1 MTTTLA
7 PHNRQSETLATTFDY
22 RARLED
28 WLHDLQQRV
37 DAQEISAD
45 TRTAYRRGAERFI
58 SWLSDQSVAPD
69 TIRAWKAELLKANTR
84 PASVNAWLAGVRSYF
99 GWLAET
105 YQIPFNPAAMIKGAT
120 RKGTKK
126 RHTRQSLTDNE
137 VRRLLAQPDRE
148 TRQGKRD
155 YAILALM
162 LYTAARGIEV
172 YRADLADLRTEDGK
186 LVLMVQ
192 GKGSRE
198 KDDLLV
204 LIGEAESAMRDWLA
218 VRGNTPG
225 ALFVSLS
232 NRTQNERL
240 SRSALREIVKGYFAR
255 AGVHG
260 TNKTTHSLRHTAIT
274 SAIRN
279 HAPAEKVRGMSRH
292 ASLDTLMIYYH
303 ETDRI
308 DDPAENYI
316 SYGDKQN

>member
-1 MTTTLA
+1 MNTNLI
-7 PHNRQSETLATTFDY
+7 PYNPQSAAMAVTFDFGEHV
-22 RARLED
+22 AA

-37 DAQEISAD
+37 DAQELSAD
-45 TRTAYRRGAERFI
+45 TATGYRRGVMKFTT
-58 SWLSDQSVAPD
+58 WLQSQQPTGE
-69 TIRAWKAELLKANTR
+69 TIRAWKAELLKAGTR
-84 PASVNAWLAGVRSYF
+84 PASVNAWLSGVRSFF

-105 YQIPFNPAAMIKGAT
+105 QQIPFNPAAMIKGAT
-120 RKGTKK
+120 RKGTRK

-137 VRRLLAQPDRE
+137 VRRLLKQPNRE
-148 TRQGKRD
+148 TKQGARD
-155 YAILALM
+155 YAILATM
-162 LYTAARGIEV
+162 LYTASRGIEIH
-172 YRADLADLRTEDGK
+172 RADLADLRTEGGK

-192 GKGSRE
+192 GKGHQE
-198 KDDLLV
+198 KDELLV
-204 LIGEAESAMRDWLA
+204 LIGEAETAMRDWLA
-218 VRGNTPG
+218 VRGNTKG

-240 SRSALREIVKGYFAR
+240 SRSALREIVKGYFAL

-260 TNKTTHSLRHTAIT
+260 DNKTTHSLRHTAIT

-316 SYGDKQN
+316 SYNK